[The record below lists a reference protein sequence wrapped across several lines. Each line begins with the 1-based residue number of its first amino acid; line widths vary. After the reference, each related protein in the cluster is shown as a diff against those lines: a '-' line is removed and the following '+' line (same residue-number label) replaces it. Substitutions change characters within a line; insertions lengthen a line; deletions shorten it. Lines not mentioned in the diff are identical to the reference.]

1 MKHAARLALAIGL
14 AMSPGLA
21 LAQSDTHHP
30 KTDGGA
36 QTAPQQNAMAG
47 PCAPMMQMM
56 SGMGQMMGGGMGQ
69 QMGGNMGQQMMG
81 GDMAQQMTACMNSL
95 PEASKAYMAA
105 MSGMNAQMMEA
116 MVTTDPD
123 VAFVKGMVA
132 HHQAAIGMAKAALQH
147 GRDERVR
154 GWANDIIKAQQ
165 GEIDEMQKWLRERG
179 Q

>member
-1 MKHAARLALAIGL
+1 MRYAARVAFAIGL

-21 LAQSDTHHP
+21 LAQSDAHHP
-30 KTDGGA
+30 KAGSGA
-36 QTAPQQNAMAG
+36 QPAPQQDAMTG

-56 SGMGQMMGGGMGQ
+56 QMMQMMSGMGQ
-69 QMGGNMGQQMMG
+69 QMTGGNMGQQMMG
-81 GDMAQQMTACMNSL
+81 GDIAQQMTACMNSL

-116 MVTTDPD
+116 MVAADPD